1 MRAVVTSGAGGLGV
15 LAVGEAPDPGPPGVG
30 EVQISVAAAG
40 VNRADIAQREGN
52 YPPPPGASET
62 IGLECSG
69 VVAEVGP
76 DVTEFA
82 VGDAVCALLPG
93 GGYAERVVAPVG
105 RVLPVPDG
113 VELVEAAGLPE
124 TVCTV
129 WANVFML
136 AGLRPG
142 ETLLVHGGGSGIGT
156 TAIQLAI
163 ATGSRVLVTVGS
175 QAKAERCLELGAAAA
190 IVYSSEDFVEGC
202 LAATEGRG
210 ADVILDVVGAAYLE
224 RNLDALATGG
234 RLAIIGLQKGRTSE
248 IDLGKLMAKRAS
260 VSATGLRARPEAEKA
275 AIVSSVRETV
285 WPLVASGQVRPVI
298 DRVLPLDQVAEAHRV
313 MEAGEHVG
321 KILLRVAKIGS

>member
-1 MRAVVTSGAGGLGV
+1 MRAVVTSGAGGLDV
-15 LAVGEAPDPGPPGVG
+15 LAVGEVPDPGTPGAG
-30 EVQISVAAAG
+30 EVLISVAAAG
-40 VNRADIAQREGN
+40 VNRADIAQRQGN
-52 YPPPPGASET
+52 YPPPAGASEV

-82 VGDAVCALLPG
+82 AGDHVCALLPG

-105 RVLPVPDG
+105 RVLPVPSG
-113 VELVEAAGLPE
+113 VGLVEAAGLPE

-129 WANVFML
+129 WTNVFML

-142 ETLLVHGGGSGIGT
+142 ETLLVHGGASGIGT
-156 TAIQLAI
+156 TAIQLAV
-163 ATGSRVLVTVGS
+163 ATGSRVLVTAGS

-202 LAATEGRG
+202 RAATEGHG

-234 RLAIIGLQKGRTSE
+234 RLAVIGLQKGRKAE
-248 IDLGKLMAKRAS
+248 LDLGKLMAKRAS
-260 VSATGLRARPEAEKA
+260 VSATGLRARPEPEKA
-275 AIVSSVRETV
+275 AIVASVRQQV
-285 WPLVASGQVRPVI
+285 WPLVESGQVRPVV
-298 DRVLPLDQVAEAHRV
+298 DRVLPLEQVAEAHRV

-321 KILLRVAKIGS
+321 KILLEVPKIGT

>member
-1 MRAVVTSGAGGLGV
+1 MKAVVTSGAGGPDVLGV
-15 LAVGEAPDPGPPGVG
+15 GEVPDPGPPGAG
-30 EVQISVAAAG
+30 EVLISVAAAG
-40 VNRADIAQREGN
+40 VNRADIAQRQGY
-52 YPPPPGASET
+52 YPPPPGASEV

-82 VGDAVCALLPG
+82 PGDVVCALLPG

-113 VELVEAAGLPE
+113 VGLVEAAGLPE

-156 TAIQLAI
+156 TAIQLAV
-163 ATGSRVLVTVGS
+163 ATGSRVVVTVGS

-190 IVYSSEDFVEGC
+190 IVYSSEDFVEGVR
-202 LAATEGRG
+202 AATEGHG
-210 ADVILDVVGAAYLE
+210 ADVILDVVGAAYLD

-234 RLAIIGLQKGRTSE
+234 RLAIIGLQKGATAE
-248 IDLGKLMAKRAS
+248 INLGKLMGKRAS
-260 VSATGLRARPEAEKA
+260 VSATGLRGRPEAEKA
-275 AIVSSVRETV
+275 AIVSSVHETV
-285 WPLVASGQVRPVI
+285 WPLVASGRVKPVV

-321 KILLRVAKIGS
+321 KILLRVAKIGT

>member
-1 MRAVVTSGAGGLGV
+1 MRAVVTSGAGGLDV
-15 LAVGEAPDPGPPGVG
+15 LAVGEVPDPGAPGAG
-30 EVQISVAAAG
+30 EVLISVAAAG
-40 VNRADIAQREGN
+40 VNRADIAQRQGN
-52 YPPPPGASET
+52 YPPPPGASEV

-82 VGDAVCALLPG
+82 VGDHVCALLPG

-105 RVLPVPDG
+105 RVLPVPSG
-113 VELVEAAGLPE
+113 VGLVEAAGLPE

-142 ETLLVHGGGSGIGT
+142 ETLLVHGGASGIGT
-156 TAIQLAI
+156 TAIQLGV
-163 ATGSRVLVTVGS
+163 ATGSRVLVTAGS

-202 LAATEGRG
+202 RAATEGHG

-234 RLAIIGLQKGRTSE
+234 RLAVIGLQKGRKAE
-248 IDLGKLMAKRAS
+248 LDLGKLMAKRAS
-260 VSATGLRARPEAEKA
+260 VSATGLRARPESEKA
-275 AIVSSVRETV
+275 AIVASVRQQV
-285 WPLVASGQVRPVI
+285 WPLVESGQVRPVV
-298 DRVLPLDQVAEAHRV
+298 DRVLPLEQVAEAHRV

-321 KILLRVAKIGS
+321 KILLEVAKNGT